1 MQQYSNTLK
10 IVVTRQTHI
19 GAYQYCKTIYLGKK
33 LLDIQDTRL
42 DIKMSIRW
50 NGLIPWASVEPRDA
64 RTFEAADGIQQ
75 RVQSVAMM
83 HSIRSSE
90 RTWVWEW

>member
-10 IVVTRQTHI
+10 IVVTRQIHI

-42 DIKMSIRW
+42 DIKMSIR
-50 NGLIPWASVEPRDA
+50 
-64 RTFEAADGIQQ
+64 
-75 RVQSVAMM
+75 
-83 HSIRSSE
+83 
-90 RTWVWEW
+90 